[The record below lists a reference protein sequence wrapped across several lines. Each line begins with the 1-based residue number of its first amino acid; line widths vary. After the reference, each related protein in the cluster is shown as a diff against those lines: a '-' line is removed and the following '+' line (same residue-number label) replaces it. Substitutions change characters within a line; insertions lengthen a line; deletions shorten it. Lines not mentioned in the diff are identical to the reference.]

1 MHLSLINHCRAGAC
15 SRRYCFLMKGI
26 IMTGIILLDK
36 PKDIT
41 SFGAVARVRRICGEK
56 KCGHTG
62 TLDPMATGVL
72 TIMLGGATRFI
83 ELLPSHD
90 KAYIASFRL
99 GTVTDTLDIT
109 GKVLETREVK
119 VTAEQVKEKIN
130 DFIGEISQ
138 LPPMYSAVSVDGQRL
153 YDLARQ
159 GIEVERTPRNVTVFS
174 IDVISENEQ
183 TGEYEIAVECSSGT
197 YVRTLISDLGE
208 ALGCGAVMTALR
220 RTKANGFEIKNTV
233 TLEQLSEAAENGALD
248 EIVIPVEKA
257 LENYPLIK
265 VTAAQAKRFR
275 NGGELDLQRLKYPRM
290 LGYFRIYDPEDSFIG
305 LGEIGTSDSLA
316 VKRVYMG

>member
-1 MHLSLINHCRAGAC
+1 
-15 SRRYCFLMKGI
+15 
-26 IMTGIILLDK
+26 MTGIILLDK

-72 TIMLGGATRFI
+72 TIMLGGATRFC

-109 GKVLETREVK
+109 GKVLETREVN
-119 VTAEQVKEKIN
+119 VTAEQVKEKIKG
-130 DFIGEISQ
+130 FIGEISQ

-159 GIEVERTPRNVTVFS
+159 GIEVERKARNVTVFS
-174 IDVISENEQ
+174 IEVLYENEQ
-183 TGEYEIAVECSSGT
+183 AGEYQISVECSSGT
-197 YVRTLISDLGE
+197 YIRTLISDLGE
-208 ALGCGAVMTALR
+208 ALGCGAVMTELR
-220 RTKANGFEIKNTV
+220 RTRANGFDIENAV
-233 TLEQLSEAAENGALD
+233 TLEQLAEAAENGMLG
-248 EIVIPVEKA
+248 ETVMPVDKA
-257 LENYPLIK
+257 LEEYPIIM

-290 LGYFRIYDPEDSFIG
+290 IGFFRIYDPDGNFIG
-305 LGEIGTSDSLA
+305 LGEIGCGDSLA
-316 VKRVYMG
+316 VKRVFVG

>member
-1 MHLSLINHCRAGAC
+1 
-15 SRRYCFLMKGI
+15 
-26 IMTGIILLDK
+26 MTGIILLDK
-36 PKDIT
+36 PEGIT
-41 SFGAVARVRRICGEK
+41 SFGAVARIRRICSEK

-72 TIMLGGATRFI
+72 TVMLGGGTRFI

-90 KAYIASFRL
+90 KAYTATFRL

-109 GKVLETREVK
+109 GKVLETREVN
-119 VTAEQVKEKIN
+119 VTAEQVREKIK
-130 DFIGEISQ
+130 DFVGEISQ

-174 IDVISENEQ
+174 IDMLSENEQ
-183 TGEYEIAVECSSGT
+183 TGEYEISVECSSGT
-197 YVRTLISDLGE
+197 YIRTLISDLGE
-208 ALGCGAVMTALR
+208 ALGCGAVMTKLR
-220 RTKANGFEIKNTV
+220 RTKANGFGIENAV
-233 TLEQLSEAAENGALD
+233 TLEQLEAAAENGTLD
-248 EIVIPVEKA
+248 EIVISVEKA
-257 LENYPLIK
+257 LKNYPMIR

-275 NGGELDLQRLKYPRM
+275 NGGELDLQRLKYQRM
-290 LGYFRIYDPEDSFIG
+290 LGYFRIYDPEDNFIG
-305 LGEIGTSDSLA
+305 LGEIGEGDSLA

>member
-1 MHLSLINHCRAGAC
+1 
-15 SRRYCFLMKGI
+15 
-26 IMTGIILLDK
+26 MTGIILLDK

-72 TIMLGGATRFI
+72 TIMLGGATRFC

-109 GKVLETREVK
+109 GKVLETREVS
-119 VTAEQVKEKIN
+119 VNAEQVREKIK
-130 DFIGEISQ
+130 DFIGDISQ
-138 LPPMYSAVSVDGQRL
+138 LPPMYSAVSVNGQRL

-159 GIEVERTPRNVTVFS
+159 GIEVERKAREVTVFS
-174 IDVISENEQ
+174 IDIINENEQ
-183 TGEYEIAVECSSGT
+183 AGEYTIGVECTSGT
-197 YVRTLISDLGE
+197 YIRTLIADLGE
-208 ALGCGAVMTALR
+208 TLGCGAVMTDLR
-220 RTKANGFEIKNTV
+220 RTKANGFDISQAV
-233 TLEQLSEAAENGALD
+233 TLEQLAQAAENGELGD
-248 EIVIPVEKA
+248 VIIPVDKA
-257 LENYPLIK
+257 LEEYPVIK

-290 LGYFRIYDPEDSFIG
+290 LGFFRVYDPENNFIG
-305 LGEIGTSDSLA
+305 LGEIGTGDSLT
-316 VKRVYMG
+316 VKRVFVG

>member
-1 MHLSLINHCRAGAC
+1 
-15 SRRYCFLMKGI
+15 
-26 IMTGIILLDK
+26 MTGIILLDK

-72 TIMLGGATRFI
+72 TVMLGGSTRFC

-109 GKVLETREVK
+109 GKVLETREVS
-119 VTAEQVKEKIN
+119 VTAERVREKIK
-130 DFIGEISQ
+130 DFIGDISQ
-138 LPPMYSAVSVDGQRL
+138 LPPMYSAVSVNGQRL

-159 GIEVERTPRNVTVFS
+159 GIEVERKAREVTVFS
-174 IDVISENEQ
+174 IEMLSENVQ
-183 TGEYEIAVECSSGT
+183 AGEYEIAVECSSGT
-197 YVRTLISDLGE
+197 YIRTLIADLGE
-208 ALGCGAVMTALR
+208 ALGCGAVLTELR
-220 RTKANGFEIKNTV
+220 RTKANGFDVSQAV
-233 TLEQLSEAAENGALD
+233 TLEQLEKAAENGTLSD
-248 EIVIPVEKA
+248 VLIPVDKA
-257 LENYPLIK
+257 LEEYPVIK

-290 LGYFRIYDPEDSFIG
+290 LGFFRIYDPDDNFLG
-305 LGEIGTSDSLA
+305 LGEIGTGDSLA
-316 VKRVYMG
+316 VKRVFVG

>member
-1 MHLSLINHCRAGAC
+1 
-15 SRRYCFLMKGI
+15 
-26 IMTGIILLDK
+26 MTGIILLDK
-36 PKDIT
+36 PEGIT
-41 SFGAVARVRRICGEK
+41 SFGAVARIRRICSEK

-72 TIMLGGATRFI
+72 TVMLGGGTRFI

-90 KAYIASFRL
+90 KAYTATFRL

-109 GKVLETREVK
+109 GKVIETREVN
-119 VTAEQVKEKIN
+119 VTAEQVREKTK
-130 DFIGEISQ
+130 DFVGEISQ

-174 IDVISENEQ
+174 IDMLSENEE
-183 TGEYEIAVECSSGT
+183 TSEYEISVECSSGT
-197 YVRTLISDLGE
+197 YIRTLISDLGE
-208 ALGCGAVMTALR
+208 ALGCGAVMTKLR
-220 RTKANGFEIKNTV
+220 RTKANGFGIENAV
-233 TLEQLSEAAENGALD
+233 TLEQLEAASENGTLD

-257 LENYPLIK
+257 LGDYPMIK

-275 NGGELDLQRLKYPRM
+275 NGGELDLQRLKYQRM
-290 LGYFRIYDPEDSFIG
+290 PGYFRIYDPEDNFIG
-305 LGEIGTSDSLA
+305 LGEIGMGDSLA
-316 VKRVYMG
+316 VKRVFMG

>member
-1 MHLSLINHCRAGAC
+1 
-15 SRRYCFLMKGI
+15 
-26 IMTGIILLDK
+26 MTGIILLDK
-36 PKDIT
+36 PKGIT
-41 SFGAVARVRRICGEK
+41 SFGAVARIRRICSEK

-72 TIMLGGATRFI
+72 TVMLGGGTRFI

-90 KAYIASFRL
+90 KAYTATFRL

-109 GKVLETREVK
+109 GKVLETREVN
-119 VTAEQVKEKIN
+119 VTAEQVREKIKG
-130 DFIGEISQ
+130 FVGEISQ

-174 IDVISENEQ
+174 IDMLSENEQ
-183 TGEYEIAVECSSGT
+183 TGEYEISVECSSGT
-197 YVRTLISDLGE
+197 YIRTLISDLGE
-208 ALGCGAVMTALR
+208 ALGCGAVMTKLR
-220 RTKANGFEIKNTV
+220 RTKANGFGIENAV
-233 TLEQLSEAAENGALD
+233 TLEQLEAAAENGTLD
-248 EIVIPVEKA
+248 EIVISVEKA
-257 LENYPLIK
+257 LENYPKIR

-275 NGGELDLQRLKYPRM
+275 NGGELDLQRLKYQRM
-290 LGYFRIYDPEDSFIG
+290 LGYFRIYDPEDNFIG
-305 LGEIGTSDSLA
+305 LGEIGEGDSLA

>member
-1 MHLSLINHCRAGAC
+1 
-15 SRRYCFLMKGI
+15 MKGI
-26 IMTGIILLDK
+26 FMTGVILLDK

-41 SFGAVARVRRICGEK
+41 SFGAVARVRRICSEK

-72 TIMLGGATRFI
+72 TIMLGGGTRFI

-90 KAYIASFRL
+90 KAYIATFRL

-109 GKVLETREVK
+109 GKVLETREVN
-119 VTAEQVKEKIN
+119 VSAEQVREKIK

-159 GIEVERTPRNVTVFS
+159 GIEVERKPRQVTVFS
-174 IDVISENEQ
+174 IEMLAADER
-183 TGEYEIAVECSSGT
+183 TGEYQIAVECSSGT
-197 YVRTLISDLGE
+197 YIRTLISDLGE
-208 ALGCGAVMTALR
+208 ALGCGAVMTDLR
-220 RTKANGFEIKNTV
+220 RTKANGFDISNAV
-233 TLEQLSEAAENGALD
+233 TLEQLSQAAENGSLN
-248 EIVIPVEKA
+248 ELVIPVEKA
-257 LENYPLIK
+257 LAEYPVIK
-265 VTAAQAKRFR
+265 VSAAQAKRFR

-290 LGYFRIYDPEDSFIG
+290 IGYFRVYDPEGNFIG
-305 LGEIGTSDSLA
+305 LGEIGEGDSLG

>member
-1 MHLSLINHCRAGAC
+1 
-15 SRRYCFLMKGI
+15 
-26 IMTGIILLDK
+26 MTGIILLDK

-90 KAYIASFRL
+90 KAYTASFRL

-109 GKVLETREVK
+109 GKVLETRDVN
-119 VTAEQVKEKIN
+119 VTAEQVKEKIKE
-130 DFIGEISQ
+130 FIGEISQ

-174 IDVISENEQ
+174 IEMLSENEQ
-183 TGEYEIAVECSSGT
+183 TGEYEISVECSSGT
-197 YVRTLISDLGE
+197 YIRTLISDLGE
-208 ALGCGAVMTALR
+208 ALGCGAVMTDLR
-220 RTKANGFEIKNTV
+220 RTKANGFDIKNAV
-233 TLEQLSEAAENGALD
+233 TLEQLSEAAENGVFD
-248 EIVIPVEKA
+248 EVVTPVEKA
-257 LENYPLIK
+257 LEIYPMIK

-290 LGYFRIYDPEDSFIG
+290 LGYFRIYDPEDNFIG
-305 LGEIGTSDSLA
+305 LGEIGTGDSLA

>member
-1 MHLSLINHCRAGAC
+1 
-15 SRRYCFLMKGI
+15 
-26 IMTGIILLDK
+26 MTGIILLDK
-36 PKDIT
+36 PEGIT
-41 SFGAVARVRRICGEK
+41 SFGAVARIRRICSEK

-72 TIMLGGATRFI
+72 TVMLGGGTRFI

-90 KAYIASFRL
+90 KAYTATFRL

-109 GKVLETREVK
+109 GKVIETREVN
-119 VTAEQVKEKIN
+119 VTAEQVREKIK
-130 DFIGEISQ
+130 DFVGEISQ

-174 IDVISENEQ
+174 IDMLSENEE
-183 TGEYEIAVECSSGT
+183 TGEYEISVECSSGT
-197 YVRTLISDLGE
+197 YIRTLISDLGE
-208 ALGCGAVMTALR
+208 ALGCGAVMTKLR
-220 RTKANGFEIKNTV
+220 RTKANGFGIENAV
-233 TLEQLSEAAENGALD
+233 TLEQLEAASENGTLD
-248 EIVIPVEKA
+248 EIVISVEKA
-257 LENYPLIK
+257 LENYPMIK

-275 NGGELDLQRLKYPRM
+275 NGGELDLQRLKYQRM
-290 LGYFRIYDPEDSFIG
+290 LGYFRIYDPEDNFIG
-305 LGEIGTSDSLA
+305 LGEIGEGDSLA